1 MMTTRNEFTLNN
13 ENIDHIFNIYNQ
25 LTRSV
30 QHKIKERQNLNHR
43 KKKAIKTNKF
53 MFFNSN
59 EEDQL
64 FWYYYITMESKY
76 DYENMKNKY
85 IVEKERK
92 INLINKIRKNKEVL
106 KQFKWKKSEIENNL
120 VYDKT
125 ISLITFI
132 CICYINE
139 INVMYVN
146 NNTYYEL
153 NNKFDNYIFI
163 KKLND
168 KFIFYENKDNDICEK
183 IDEVRLKKWRIDNI
197 DKPLKNITSYK
208 LSELQKIA
216 EKFNI
221 AILNIGGKKKTKKVL
236 YAAIL
241 EKID

>member
-1 MMTTRNEFTLNN
+1 
-13 ENIDHIFNIYNQ
+13 
-25 LTRSV
+25 
-30 QHKIKERQNLNHR
+30 
-43 KKKAIKTNKF
+43 
-53 MFFNSN
+53 
-59 EEDQL
+59 
-64 FWYYYITMESKY
+64 ME
-76 DYENMKNKY
+76 
-85 IVEKERK
+85 
-92 INLINKIRKNKEVL
+92 
-106 KQFKWKKSEIENNL
+106 KSEIENNL

-125 ISLITFI
+125 ISLTTFI

-153 NNKFDNYIFI
+153 NNKFDKYIFI

-197 DKPLKNITSYK
+197 DKPLKNITAYK

>member
-1 MMTTRNEFTLNN
+1 
-13 ENIDHIFNIYNQ
+13 
-25 LTRSV
+25 
-30 QHKIKERQNLNHR
+30 
-43 KKKAIKTNKF
+43 
-53 MFFNSN
+53 
-59 EEDQL
+59 
-64 FWYYYITMESKY
+64 
-76 DYENMKNKY
+76 
-85 IVEKERK
+85 
-92 INLINKIRKNKEVL
+92 
-106 KQFKWKKSEIENNL
+106 
-120 VYDKT
+120 
-125 ISLITFI
+125 
-132 CICYINE
+132 
-139 INVMYVN
+139 MYVN

-153 NNKFDNYIFI
+153 NNKFDKYIFI

-197 DKPLKNITSYK
+197 DKPLKNITAYK

>member
-1 MMTTRNEFTLNN
+1 MMTTSNEFTLNN

-30 QHKIKERQNLNHR
+30 QHKIKERQNLNNG
-43 KKKAIKTNKF
+43 KKKTIKTNKF
-53 MFFNSN
+53 MFFNSH

-85 IVEKERK
+85 IVEKETK

-125 ISLITFI
+125 ISLTTFI

-183 IDEVRLKKWRIDNI
+183 MDEARLKKWRIDNI
-197 DKPLKNITSYK
+197 NKPLKNITAYK